1 MSKRVPPVK
10 SMDKVGFGPLD
21 KFIQKRPRSSTPGF
35 DQSENHE
42 KGKENAAPRVVLTVD
57 NLIVAL
63 LLNLN
68 NSFVDSSAR
77 GDDQSLRP
85 ASPKPCTSSSM
96 MTAVQSAVEQSGLD
110 DSGVIDLTFSDDEE
124 TDHDV
129 ATLENTDEVSP
140 QPGPS
145 RGIPVP
151 HYRYGDLSDNV
162 YQQFHREVLLD
173 WLDEVMKMKVPV
185 RNETKRLELENAA
198 DWGQQRRKDKL
209 VVQFDTKIPGSSI
222 KGYYVLKADGWR
234 NNLFSYF
241 RRAMKDGISL
251 SHRER
256 NMAYKDPDHP
266 LYDTINSSKS
276 SSDDKRPPLDIVYIA
291 TLFAKEHVKMSLIDI
306 MKKELGP
313 VLEGET
319 LFRLLYY
326 IGICGGHRGFF
337 SMRDTHFTAALTP
350 SHIYIRTVGSPNPLA
365 CMQSKV
371 ILCDSTATKQ
381 SVEGFLMA
389 YARKTNELLGY
400 ERYID
405 TATASPEFEYI
416 KKAMKYA
423 EDKVPLFRIVEKGD
437 RSHPPLWATME
448 QATTL
453 PYTITEE
460 ELILRFD
467 PDRPELKRHYK
478 SFQNM
483 AHLISE
489 LGDPPESYFYTNDKS
504 RNEFKLE
511 FDKIKAAR
519 EDKED

>member
-42 KGKENAAPRVVLTVD
+42 KGKENAAPRVVLTGQTAV
-57 NLIVAL
+57 NI
-63 LLNLN
+63 
-68 NSFVDSSAR
+68 AR

-313 VLEGET
+313 VLE
-319 LFRLLYY
+319 
-326 IGICGGHRGFF
+326 
-337 SMRDTHFTAALTP
+337 ALTP